1 MSRVLKV
8 SEDNYRIK
16 VKSSGTIHLDT
27 GTDVGTVYITGDLV
41 VQGETTTISTT
52 QTTIEDRI
60 ITLNKSTA
68 QDVADGIISLGGIK
82 QSGIEIN
89 RGTRSRAQLLFD
101 ENVNHYDPVVTS
113 SVAGTFVLRTA
124 DGVLSGVRVAS
135 ISPPDSYDM
144 VFDMQNSLT
153 KLKIVNITPA
163 NYVALLDNSI
173 PLSPDTPEDNFIP
186 NKKYVNSYVS
196 ATGGVANVDNFH
208 YLTNP
213 TATRGQAYSNYIKF
227 TVATQERA
235 RITPTGLEVDNINL
249 FGDTISN
256 KALIGD
262 DKNLILTATN
272 SKVEID
278 AVLQIDDTGLSPGA
292 VTGATKIYTVSSD
305 TTPAPGKTGIFFT
318 NLGNSDELVAKNRAL
333 LFSILF

>member
-124 DGVLSGVRVAS
+124 DGVLSGIRVAS

-278 AVLQIDDTGLSPGA
+278 AVLQIDDTGLSPSA